1 MNSLAEFVLNKN
13 DMGSE
18 KSNSARKTSWTRR
31 SRP

>member
-1 MNSLAEFVLNKN
+1 MNFLVDFVVNKN

-31 SRP
+31 SKP